1 MNDNSIY
8 FLTACAPAAA
18 EAGPHDD
25 CGQIEPS
32 RQDIEEI
39 LSFGAE
45 AFPFE
50 EWARKYTVEPYKMTL
65 FRQKEAESAI
75 AYIEYLVYTCGYGQ
89 EELDEYFSDAGFAIA
104 FGGYESHT
112 MAAFCEQGNLALYKF
127 DLMNEGVEYTSH
139 YWVEQT
145 DDTHVLAV
153 MLVFPKAGS
162 AQLDEYCR
170 KLFPKLTSCHQP

>member
-1 MNDNSIY
+1 MWMLLLSSC
-8 FLTACAPAAA
+8 TPPA
-18 EAGPHDD
+18 ETGPRDD

-32 RQDIEEI
+32 QEDIDKI

-50 EWARKYTVEPYKMTL
+50 EWVRRYTVEPYKMSL
-65 FRQKEAESAI
+65 FRQNEDGRAF

-89 EELDEYFSDAGFAIA
+89 TELDEYFSDEGFNIVFEA
-104 FGGYESHT
+104 YESHSLT
-112 MAAFCEQGNLALYKF
+112 DFCEKGSLALYEF
-127 DLMNEGVEYTSH
+127 DLVDNGSEYISH

-162 AQLDEYCR
+162 AQLDEYSR
-170 KLFPKLTSCHQP
+170 KLFPKLNSCQ